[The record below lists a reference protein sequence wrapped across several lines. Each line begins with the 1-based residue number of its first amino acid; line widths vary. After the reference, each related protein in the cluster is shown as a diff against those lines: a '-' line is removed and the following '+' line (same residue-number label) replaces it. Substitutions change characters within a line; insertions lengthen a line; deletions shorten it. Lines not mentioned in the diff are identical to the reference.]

1 MKNMTLRGRVISSF
15 GTIGKFAAAIGWS
28 RRKASCII
36 NGQQEATASDIEAM
50 ATLLNVE
57 LPEEFRILFLA

>member
-1 MKNMTLRGRVISSF
+1 MKNQTLRGRVISVF
-15 GTIGKFAAAIGWS
+15 GTIGKFAVSVGWS

-50 ATLLNVE
+50 ARVLNVE
-57 LPEEFRILFLA
+57 LPEEFRALFLA

>member
-1 MKNMTLRGRVISSF
+1 MRNQLLRGRIISVF
-15 GTIGKFAAAIGWS
+15 GTIGNFAAFVGWS

-50 ATLLNVE
+50 AEALDIE
-57 LPEEFRILFLA
+57 LPEDFRVLFLT

>member
-1 MKNMTLRGRVISSF
+1 MNNQTLRGRIISVF
-15 GTIGKFAAAIGWS
+15 GTIGKFAIAIGWS

-50 ATLLNVE
+50 ARVLNVE
-57 LPEEFRILFLA
+57 VPEEFRILFLA